1 MSRNAGTTLT
11 KVKHL
16 DKHEKKFIY
25 FSVAVIVASFICAL
39 ILSCVYRF
47 SSIVVY
53 KALLLFIIVVT
64 IITALAFVPM
74 VLIIHSS
81 YRRKH
86 VSGIML
92 WGTTIGV
99 RVLLPFFI
107 FLTDLLKR
115 DGDDLRRFY
124 IELNNIL
131 VKSQERKYCPQQV
144 LMLLPHCLQDSEC
157 RHRITN
163 NIGNCRNCG
172 KCCIGEIKLMAED
185 KGIDARIMTG
195 GTLARNAVSEKKPD
209 IILAVA
215 CERDMASGISDI
227 KDIPVIGLI
236 NERPYGPCSNTS
248 VDIGLFRRKLDEI
261 IETVN

>member
-16 DKHEKKFIY
+16 DKHEKKFTC
-25 FSVAVIVASFICAL
+25 FSVAVIFSFFGCAL
-39 ILSCVYRF
+39 ILGYVYRF

-53 KALLLFIIVVT
+53 KALLLFVIVVT
-64 IITALAFVPM
+64 IITALAFVPI

-86 VSGIML
+86 ISGIML

-107 FLTDLLKR
+107 FLMDLFKR
-115 DGDDLRRFY
+115 NGDDLRRFY

-157 RHRITN
+157 RHKITN
-163 NIGNCRNCG
+163 DIGNCQSCG
-172 KCCIGEIKLMAED
+172 KCHIGEIKLIAED
-185 KGIDARIMTG
+185 MGIEARIITG
-195 GTLARNAVSEKKPD
+195 GTLARNVVSEKKPD

-215 CERDMASGISDI
+215 CEKDMASGISDI

-236 NERPYGPCSNTS
+236 NERPCGPCNNTS
-248 VDIGLFRRKLDEI
+248 VDMGLFRRKLDEI